1 MINVLGNTA
10 AFIFALGII
19 IFVHEAGHLIAAK
32 YFNVRT
38 LTFSLGFGKRLWGF
52 QRGETDYRVSLVP
65 LGGYVQLGGEDPGE
79 VGDDPREFLNKP
91 RWQRII
97 VYLAGPVMNVVL
109 AILLVA
115 TVFMV
120 GIEVVG
126 SPDTPPVV
134 GTVVEGS
141 PAEAAGLVPGD
152 RITSVFGREVSRWE
166 DVRFEFLTSP
176 ELAIPIGYER
186 DGASF
191 STEVTPIKVP
201 KYGVGDAGVFPK
213 MLPRILA
220 LAPGDP
226 AERAGFEA
234 GDEVRKLDGRVVAN
248 TDDFVAYVSERAGQT
263 LEVEVQRGDEI
274 LTLGVVPED
283 KGGVGRIGVNIGA
296 VAYERYGPIE
306 SLSRS
311 VAFNYQITVRT
322 FQVLGKI
329 FTGSLEAKSAL
340 SGPIEIAAMSGA
352 AARSG
357 FHNLL
362 YLMGIISISIAILNL
377 LPVPV
382 LDGGQIFILL
392 IESLRRRDLSLRF
405 KERVNQVGFLMIVML
420 MIVVLYFDLVK
431 NVPEGLLPGS

>member
-1 MINVLGNTA
+1 MVNLLSNTA
-10 AFIFALGII
+10 AFVFALGVI

-32 YFNVRT
+32 YFDVRT

-52 QRGETDYRVSLVP
+52 RRGETDYRVSLVP
-65 LGGYVQLGGEDPGE
+65 LGGYVQLGGEDPTE
-79 VGDDPREFLNKP
+79 LSDDPREFLNKP
-91 RWQRII
+91 RWQRVI
-97 VYLAGPVMNVVL
+97 VYLAGPTMNIIL
-109 AILLVA
+109 AVGLVA
-115 TVFMV
+115 VVFMV

-134 GTVVEGS
+134 GTVVESS
-141 PAEAAGLVPGD
+141 PAAVAGLEPGD
-152 RITSVFGREVSRWE
+152 RITSVAGREVSKWE
-166 DVRFEFLTSP
+166 EVRFEFLTSP
-176 ELAIPIGYER
+176 EKAIPVGYER
-186 DGASF
+186 QGVEY
-191 STEVTPIKVP
+191 STSVTPIKVP

-220 LAPGDP
+220 LVKDAP

-234 GDEVRKLDGRVVAN
+234 GDEVRKVDGRAVAG
-248 TDDFVAYVSERAGQT
+248 TDDFVGYVSERPGT
-263 LEVEVQRGDEI
+263 SLEVEIKRGDEI
-274 LTLGVVPED
+274 LTLAVVPED
-283 KGGVGRIGVNIGA
+283 QDGVGRIGVNIGA

-306 SLSRS
+306 ALGRS

-329 FTGSLEAKSAL
+329 FSGQLAAKSAL

-352 AARSG
+352 AVRSG
-357 FHNLL
+357 FRNLL

-377 LPVPV
+377 LPIPV

-392 IESLRRRDLSLRF
+392 VESLRRRDLSLRF
-405 KERVNQVGFLMIVML
+405 KERVNQVGFVMIVML